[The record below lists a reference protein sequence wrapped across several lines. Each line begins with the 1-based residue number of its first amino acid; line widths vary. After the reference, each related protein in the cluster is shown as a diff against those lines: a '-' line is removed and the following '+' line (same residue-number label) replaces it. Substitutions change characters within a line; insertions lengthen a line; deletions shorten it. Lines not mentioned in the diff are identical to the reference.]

1 MSVVIAVED
10 SGPSR
15 KELKIEVPAPA
26 VEAELRRVIDEFGRS
41 VQVPGFRKGKVPK
54 RLVQQRFKQEIE
66 NELLDRLLPRYWK
79 QAEAEVEL
87 DALLQPELEN
97 YELKDGEPLVFT
109 VGIDVRPQVTL
120 GDLDSFQLPEP
131 AGDPTDEEVQDAL
144 DDLRRSF
151 GAWVEVERPAAQG
164 DMVTAEMTR
173 LASAT
178 DADAQDADSGDADSE
193 ERTDTVNVEI
203 GGQNVWEE
211 LSVALTHLSAGQQ
224 AEFSR
229 SQGEG
234 EDAREL
240 KFRVVAQKVQEREL
254 PELDDAFAEKVGKF
268 ESVDALK
275 EAVTGSVANAKRDAR
290 RREREV
296 ALLDQLREAH
306 PLELPKRVVEGEIR
320 SMLEDYAQ
328 HMAQQGVKPDDVDWD
343 RLGEA
348 MRPQAEKRVHAQLLL
363 DAVAK
368 ERELR
373 VDEQEFEAHLSAIA
387 RQRNSST
394 MAIRQALDS
403 SGRLQVLRTQLTRE
417 KVIRA
422 LLGEPDPFAGA
433 EAELAGPG
441 AEPEEA
447 ELEDTGSEEAAAEHA
462 VTEES
467 DAQA

>member
-26 VEAELRRVIDEFGRS
+26 VEAEVKRVTDEFGRS
-41 VQVPGFRKGKVPK
+41 VQMPGFRKGKVPK
-54 RLVQQRFKQEIE
+54 RLVQTRFKQEIE
-66 NELLDRLLPRYWK
+66 NEVLDRLLPRYWK

-109 VGIDVRPQVTL
+109 VGVDVRPQVTL

-151 GAWVEVERPAAQG
+151 GAWVDVDRPAAQG

-173 LASAT
+173 LASSK
-178 DADAQDADSGDADSE
+178 DAGSEDAEDADSQE
-193 ERTDTVNVEI
+193 HTDTVNVEI
-203 GGQNVWEE
+203 GGKNVWEE

-229 SQGEG
+229 SHGEG
-234 EDAREL
+234 EDAQEYN
-240 KFRVVAQKVQEREL
+240 FRVVVQKVQEREL
-254 PELDDAFAEKVGKF
+254 PELDDAFAEQVGKF

-275 EAVTGSVANAKRDAR
+275 EAVAGSVANGKRDAR

-328 HMAQQGVKPDDVDWD
+328 HMAQQGVKPDDVNWD
-343 RLGEA
+343 QLGEA

-368 ERELR
+368 DRDLR
-373 VDEQEFEAHLSAIA
+373 VEEQEFEAHLSAIA

-403 SGRLQVLRTQLTRE
+403 SGKLQVLRTQLARE
-417 KVIRA
+417 KVIRT
-422 LLGEPDPFAGA
+422 LLGEPDPFASDEDA
-433 EAELAGPG
+433 AGPEKDG
-441 AEPEEA
+441 A
-447 ELEDTGSEEAAAEHA
+447 EAAAE
-462 VTEES
+462 ES
-467 DAQA
+467 DSQE